1 MSGYSIR
8 DIETAVAARY
18 RLTRDQMR
26 GREPARAMARPRQI
40 AHLMAADA
48 RIAAEVEGCRELIA
62 RTEPCENE
70 RGRRRSRD
78 GAGEKSDAARA
89 LTQTFSVTN
98 FEKFQHY
105 RDRSPP
111 WIKLYNGLLDDYGFA
126 QLPDASKL
134 HLVAI
139 WLLASR
145 FDNRVP
151 HDPGWIARRI
161 NASERVDLSLLQAR
175 GFITVN
181 DGSAPLADCGQDAE
195 PESETETEQKEKK
208 RRNSSA
214 DADAPLP
221 VKSGKKTYPA
231 DFETFWRDYPT
242 DPLMS
247 KLKAYEK
254 WRRLPAADRAAA
266 CAALPGF
273 RAHCGRDPTYRPVH
287 AERFLSQRRFDGFNE
302 KAKTKWGEPRRRK
315 MRGCA
320 PNGAAMR
327 NNWWKRSGRRNSRPG
342 FLAARFDAGPPVTI
356 TVEKPFAASGSR
368 AITTA
373 ICGGCSE
380 RLGGGGGQ

>member
-1 MSGYSIR
+1 M
-8 DIETAVAARY
+8 
-18 RLTRDQMR
+18 
-26 GREPARAMARPRQI
+26 
-40 AHLMAADA
+40 
-48 RIAAEVEGCRELIA
+48 
-62 RTEPCENE
+62 
-70 RGRRRSRD
+70 
-78 GAGEKSDAARA
+78 
-89 LTQTFSVTN
+89 TQTFSVTN

-181 DGSAPLADCGQDAE
+181 DAGAPLADCGQDVE
-195 PESETETEQKEKK
+195 PESETEAETEKNKEED
-208 RRNSSA
+208 SSA

-221 VKSGKKTYPA
+221 VKAGKKNYPA

-247 KLKAYEK
+247 KLKAFEK

-302 KAKTKWGEPRRRK
+302 KASTQSEAGRAPPEDAGLRAEWGGNAERLVE
-315 MRGCA
+315 A
-320 PNGAAMR
+320 IGAAKFQA
-327 NNWWKRSGRRNSRPG
+327 WFSG
-342 FLAARFDAGPPVTI
+342 ATFDAGPPVTI
-356 TVEKPFAASGSR
+356 TVHKPFAASWIKSHYDGDLR
-368 AITTA
+368 RVF
-373 ICGGCSE
+373 GEVRVEVGK
-380 RLGGGGGQ
+380 